1 MSALITVVH
10 LTLHEAARR
19 KILVATL
26 IGALGFLILYG
37 TGFHFI
43 AARVEHEAGPN
54 AIQQRLVLNFFTLAG
69 LYATHFLT
77 LMTAVLLPV
86 DTLAGE
92 IASGV
97 VQTVASKPVR
107 RSTIVVG
114 KWIAFCI
121 VVMGYL
127 AVVAGGVLLVARVM
141 GGFTPPGLVVGLP
154 LMAMEAVV
162 LVSISIAGGAYLT
175 TVNTGVLAFGLY
187 GIAFIGG
194 WAEQVGTYINNISAQ
209 NVGTVASLLMPSEAL
224 WQRAAYHMQP
234 TIMREL
240 FLTPLSPASLPSP
253 AMVWWAAGYIVVA
266 ISIAVRGFNRR
277 AI

>member
-19 KILVATL
+19 RILVATL

-43 AARVEHEAGPN
+43 AARVGQEAGPN

-121 VVMGYL
+121 VVVGYL
-127 AVVAGGVLLVARVM
+127 AVVAGGVLLVARLM

-194 WAEQVGTYINNISAQ
+194 WAEQVGTYVNNLSAQ

-266 ISIAVRGFNRR
+266 IAIAVRGFNRR